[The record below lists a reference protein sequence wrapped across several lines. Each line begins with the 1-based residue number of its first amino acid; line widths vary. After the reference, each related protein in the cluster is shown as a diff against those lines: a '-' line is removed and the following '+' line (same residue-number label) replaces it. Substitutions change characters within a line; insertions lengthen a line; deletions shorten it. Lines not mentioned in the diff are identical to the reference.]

1 MTFLH
6 AIIDDAVYI
15 AQYVDDLSFGNTFRT
30 LRLPQNL
37 KYQPYCDDFGP
48 ILLIIVL
55 GTESGPAS
63 F

>member
-6 AIIDDAVYI
+6 TIIDDAVYI
-15 AQYVDDLSFGNTFRT
+15 AQYVDALSFVRT

-55 GTESGPAS
+55 GTESGPVS